1 MSDYINDDNS
11 PMKTQEP
18 AYEQLA
24 VASIPAHIEDSVQP
38 QIAQDE
44 IIELGKDFD
53 YEGYQVVRREFFA
66 HMNEPAITFN
76 NSKVYVNAAC
86 INKFKTADFVQIL
99 VNRDTKILAIRPCG
113 EGERDSFLWCTENKG
128 KRKAKQITCRIF
140 FAMVA
145 DLLDWNSIYRYK
157 MLGKV
162 IHANDEY
169 LIVFDLNSTEVYQR
183 TVTEGEKVK
192 TSRTPVFPE
201 GWKGQFGMPYNE
213 HKKALQINIFDGYA
227 IYGIKDNTPQQKD
240 SKEPDGSEEK
250 STSSSEKQSLAI
262 SPSDDDKL

>member
-1 MSDYINDDNS
+1 MSDYINDN
-11 PMKTQEP
+11 T
-18 AYEQLA
+18 
-24 VASIPAHIEDSVQP
+24 SVEFQAALP
-38 QIAQDE
+38 SQDKSAPSAISEDE
-44 IIELGKDFD
+44 IIELGKDFNFD
-53 YEGYQVVRREFFA
+53 GYQVVRREFFA

-86 INKFKTADFVQIL
+86 INKFKSVNFVQIL
-99 VNRDTKILAIRPCG
+99 VNRDTKVLAVRPCD
-113 EGERDSFLWCTENKG
+113 EGELDSFLWCTDNNG

-145 DLLDWNSIYRYK
+145 DLLDWNPAYRYK

-169 LIVFDLNSTEVYQR
+169 LIVFDLNSTEVYRR

-201 GWKGQFGMPYNE
+201 GWKGQFGMPYIE

-227 IYGIKDNTPQQKD
+227 VYGIKDNEAQKRD
-240 SKEPDGSEEK
+240 SVLQVDSE
-250 STSSSEKQSLAI
+250 TVDTQSSESVPKILSSENSENVRKDLKI
-262 SPSDDDKL
+262 

>member
-1 MSDYINDDNS
+1 MSNYFDDNTFAQS
-11 PMKTQEP
+11 Q
-18 AYEQLA
+18 
-24 VASIPAHIEDSVQP
+24 ASVPTEEEMATPIISE
-38 QIAQDE
+38 DE
-44 IIELGKDFD
+44 IIELDRDFNFD
-53 YEGYQVVRREFFA
+53 GYQVVRREFFA

-86 INKFKTADFVQIL
+86 INKFKNVDFVQIL
-99 VNRDTKILAIRPCG
+99 VNRDTKVLAIRPCE
-113 EGERDSFLWCTENKG
+113 EGERDSFLWCTNNKG
-128 KRKAKQITCRIF
+128 KRKARQITCRIF

-145 DLLDWNSIYRYK
+145 DLLDWNPAYRYK

-162 IHANDEY
+162 IHANNEY

-192 TSRTPVFPE
+192 TARTPVFPE

-227 IYGIKDNTPQQKD
+227 VYGIKDNAIPRNTSPLPINSEISHTESIEFQFKD
-240 SKEPDGSEEK
+240 D
-250 STSSSEKQSLAI
+250 SSDITENMREDFNK
-262 SPSDDDKL
+262 